1 MGMNT
6 FRYHPQERP
15 LSAATYWRRR
25 FLALLVGLAILA
37 ALAWAI
43 SGVLPASPSHT
54 AGQSGSHG
62 TSGGTGGA
70 GAGGPA
76 GSAPATPQ
84 DTASGPG
91 ASQNSGTGR
100 TSPSPAQTSDSAGLP
115 RHCQPGDI
123 VISVSSSRSSYRR
136 GQQPE
141 FDVNVVSTAHRN
153 CAFNVGPKFLSLV
166 IMAGGKRIWSSAD
179 CVGGHGSLM
188 TNLARGV
195 PTVLP
200 VTWNRQRS
208 APGCTATSRR
218 VRSGSFTASASDGSV
233 ASNPVT
239 FRLR

>member
-43 SGVLPASPSHT
+43 SGVLPASPGHT

-62 TSGGTGGA
+62 TSGG
-70 GAGGPA
+70 AGGPA
-76 GSAPATPQ
+76 GGAVASPQ
-84 DTASGPG
+84 DSASGTG
-91 ASQNSGTGR
+91 ASQNATTGG

-115 RHCQPGDI
+115 RHCQPSDI
-123 VISVSSSRSSYRR
+123 VISVSSSRSSYRH

-141 FDVNVVSTAHRN
+141 FDVNVVSTANRT

-239 FRLR
+239 FRLH

>member
-1 MGMNT
+1 M
-6 FRYHPQERP
+6 
-15 LSAATYWRRR
+15 SAATYWRRR

-37 ALAWAI
+37 ALGWAI
-43 SGVLPASPSHT
+43 SGVLPASPGGA
-54 AGQSGSHG
+54 AGQPGSHG
-62 TSGGTGGA
+62 TGGGTGGA

-76 GSAPATPQ
+76 GSVSSPQATPG
-84 DTASGPG
+84 DTASAAG
-91 ASQNSGTGR
+91 ASQNSGR
-100 TSPSPAQTSDSAGLP
+100 ASTSPSPAQASDSAGLP
-115 RHCQPGDI
+115 RHCQPSDI
-123 VISVSSSRSSYRR
+123 VISVFASRGSYHRD
-136 GQQPE
+136 QQPE
-141 FDVNVVSTAHRN
+141 FDVDVVSTADRS

-166 IMAGGKRIWSSAD
+166 VMAGGKRIWSSAD

-200 VTWNRQRS
+200 VTWDRQRS
-208 APGCTATSRR
+208 APGCAATSRR